1 MPGYKYMNMRYP
13 VNLLLVAVFCCIG
26 CGKSN
31 TPADNGGDNT
41 GNTTVTT
48 TPLPASFIKGADV
61 SWLTQMEASNYK
73 FYNSAGT
80 QQDCIQILKDKGI
93 NAIRLR
99 VWVNPSDGWC
109 NTTDMVAKAKRA
121 SALGM
126 KIMIDFHYADSWAD
140 PGKQPKPAA
149 WASLDF
155 NTLLTTVHD
164 YTQGVM
170 NTLKSNGITP
180 DWAQVG
186 NETDDGMLWETGR
199 ASTNMANFAKLVSA
213 GYQGVKDVSTTT
225 KVIVHISN
233 GYNNVTFRWM
243 FDGLT
248 ANSAKYDVIGMSLYP
263 TTTNWQT
270 LNTQCLTNMNDMV
283 NRYGKEIMICE
294 VGMDYSQPATCKA
307 FLTDLMSKVN
317 SVTSGKGL
325 GVFYWE
331 PECYNWQNYGQG
343 AFDNTGKP
351 TVALDAFTN

>member
-1 MPGYKYMNMRYP
+1 MRRQTY
-13 VNLLLVAVFCCIG
+13 LFLTIVFCIAG
-26 CGKSN
+26 CGKSGN
-31 TPADNGGDNT
+31 QDNGSTPNT
-41 GNTTVTT
+41 GGTTVT
-48 TPLPASFIKGADV
+48 PVSASFAKGADV
-61 SWLTQMEASNYK
+61 SWLTQMEMSGYK
-73 FYNSAGT
+73 FYNNAGT
-80 QQDCIQILKDKGI
+80 QQDCMQILKDRGI

-109 NTTDMVAKAKRA
+109 NTADMLAKAKRA

-126 KIMIDFHYADSWAD
+126 KILLDFHYSDTWAD
-140 PGKQPKPAA
+140 PGKQPKPAT

-170 NTLKSNGITP
+170 NTLKNSGITP

-186 NETDDGMLWETGR
+186 NETNDGMLWENGR
-199 ASTNMANFAKLVSA
+199 ASTNMANFAKLVTA

-233 GYNNVTFRWM
+233 GYNNSLFRWM

-248 ANSAKYDVIGMSLYP
+248 TNSAKYDVIGMSLYP
-263 TTTNWQT
+263 TTTNWTT
-270 LNTQCLTNMNDMV
+270 LNGQCYSNMTDMIS
-283 NRYGKEIMICE
+283 RYNKEVMICE
-294 VGMDYSQPATCKA
+294 VGMDASQPSSCKA
-307 FLTDLMSKVN
+307 FLADLITKVN
-317 SVTSGKGL
+317 SLPSGKGL

-331 PECYNWQNYGQG
+331 PESYNWQSYGLG

-351 TVALDAFTN
+351 TIALDAFNN